1 MIANKRD
8 LLIVTGDHG
17 GYAEGFCAI
26 CKESGWLDDIRHKD
40 GCPVDG
46 DSKTIDVRPFVPGI
60 VVESATDF
68 YTGTSDLFI
77 QMLRAGEISEEEFDQ
92 YVRTIKD
99 RALGEHDRTVE
110 LFQNNAYFNRVVM
123 SITDTVRT
131 RMLKLEHLG
140 CLFRAILDQFDPH

>member
-1 MIANKRD
+1 MIIKKSD
-8 LLIVTGDHG
+8 LLIVDEDHG
-17 GYAEGFCAI
+17 GYKGGFCAI
-26 CKESGWLDDIRHKD
+26 CKERGWIDEIKHKD

-46 DSKTIDVRPFVPGI
+46 DSRILEVRPFVPGV

-92 YVRTIKD
+92 YTRTIKD
-99 RALGEHDRTVE
+99 RALGEHDRAVE

-131 RMLKLEHLG
+131 RMLKFEHLG